1 MTQELKE
8 LIERINREAVESA
21 QSKAR
26 EIEQEAQKKAREIIS
41 EAEREAKR
49 LILEAEAKIRKE
61 EERKKQLLSQAARD
75 MLLGLKGQIIKML
88 QGIILAEIRNNLNPQ
103 ELAQILSKIIQKEV
117 FQDAGS
123 VSVELS
129 KEDLEKLQGF
139 FLERLKQ
146 ELKKGIVLYPVED
159 IQAGLRISFD
169 SGRSQFDFSDTSLA
183 EYIVNFLKPQ
193 LKNILDGGQ

>member
-169 SGRSQFDFSDTSLA
+169 SVRSQFDFSDTSLA

>member
-103 ELAQILSKIIQKEV
+103 ELAQILSKIIQKGV